1 MIRKVELLAFSGRPF
16 GTISS
21 GSNPDGSTKTKIG
34 KKKEE
39 RKVEVDIRKL
49 FLSIIDYYTNYESIK
64 TF

>member
-1 MIRKVELLAFSGRPF
+1 MIRKVELLAIGFNFF

-21 GSNPDGSTKTKIG
+21 GSNPDGSTKTKIR

-49 FLSIIDYYTNYESIK
+49 YLSIIDYYTNYESVK